1 MIKGRKH
8 ELAAKLNLRPRQVEV
23 WFQNRR
29 ARTKLKQIEVDCKL
43 LKKYCENLNNENI
56 RLRRELN
63 ELRSSC
69 KFERLLS
76 PFADKLPKAKK
87 SIVTC
92 PSCEKMTRGIKC
104 DSSDK
109 DN

>member
-1 MIKGRKH
+1 MDRKH

-29 ARTKLKQIEVDCKL
+29 ARTKLKQTEVDCKL

-63 ELRSSC
+63 E
-69 KFERLLS
+69 
-76 PFADKLPKAKK
+76 
-87 SIVTC
+87 
-92 PSCEKMTRGIKC
+92 
-104 DSSDK
+104 
-109 DN
+109 